1 MVKTLRID
9 GRDYEFS
16 SLSTAGRLN
25 LVRFQYATAQ
35 LEEAENLYAVLTKA
49 RHAYIAD
56 LKNEIVKGKSG
67 VDLSALFDD

>member
-1 MVKTLRID
+1 MIKTLKLD
-9 GRDYEFS
+9 DQDYDVS
-16 SLSTAGRLN
+16 TLSEAGLAN
-25 LVRFQYATAQ
+25 LAHFQHVTAQ
-35 LEEAENLYAVLTKA
+35 LQEAQNLHAVLTKA

>member
-1 MVKTLRID
+1 MIKTLKLD
-9 GRDYEFS
+9 DQDYDVS
-16 SLSTAGRLN
+16 TLSEAGLAN
-25 LVRFQYATAQ
+25 LAQFQHVTSQLQEAQ
-35 LEEAENLYAVLTKA
+35 NLHAVLTKA

>member
-1 MVKTLRID
+1 MTSQLQ
-9 GRDYEFS
+9 E
-16 SLSTAGRLN
+16 AQN
-25 LVRFQYATAQ
+25 LH
-35 LEEAENLYAVLTKA
+35 AVLTKA

>member
-1 MVKTLRID
+1 MIKTLKID
-9 GRDYEFS
+9 DQEYDVSTLSETGRE
-16 SLSTAGRLN
+16 N
-25 LVRFQYATAQ
+25 LAQFQHVTAQ
-35 LEEAENLYAVLTKA
+35 LQEAQNFHAVLNKA

>member
-1 MVKTLRID
+1 MVKSIKLGD
-9 GRDYEFS
+9 QEYDVS
-16 SLSTAGRLN
+16 VLSEAGREN
-25 LVRFQYATAQ
+25 LAMFQQ
-35 LEEAENLYAVLTKA
+35 VSERLKEAENFHAVLNKA